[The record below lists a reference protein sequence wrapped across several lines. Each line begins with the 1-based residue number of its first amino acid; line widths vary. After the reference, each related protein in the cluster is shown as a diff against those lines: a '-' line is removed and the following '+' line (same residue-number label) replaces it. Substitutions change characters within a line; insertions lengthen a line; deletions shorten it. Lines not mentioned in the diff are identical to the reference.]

1 MQFIRGFATGI
12 HNYLTQIRKFNRNV
26 RLLMLASMLSY
37 LASGIFS
44 VDFNL
49 YILSLGIKADGLGK
63 ILSAAPFAH
72 MLAAIPI
79 GFFAER
85 LGFRKAFLV
94 IYSVTG
100 LALLM
105 QVATSNVLVITSAAF
120 MAGLAISGDFVV
132 RLPFLSANV
141 EDSERTYVFSMDS
154 FLSGI
159 TYALGALLA
168 GYLPNLFQ
176 SLSLD
181 LTSAYR
187 YTLYFSGVLM
197 ALAVIPVL
205 MIKDHSHL
213 EKKKISLS
221 PYLWG
226 IDRFT
231 VKAATIELFIGL
243 TFGLIVP
250 FMNIIFLYHLNTTRE
265 FYSRVE
271 AFAFIPTM
279 IATLIGPLLALRYGN
294 VRAITFGRFLVPFFL
309 ISLAF
314 TFSPILGTGSYLGYK
329 ALFSMSQSLW
339 FAFATATATK
349 KSKAALSSWLEITFQ
364 VGMVI
369 AAPTTGFL
377 LAKGNFSLPFYMS
390 AAAAVATCVLTWVL
404 INPYERKSKAEPI
417 LEEALAKELAL

>member
-1 MQFIRGFATGI
+1 MQLIRRLTTGI
-12 HNYLTQIRKFNRNV
+12 RNYGTQIRKFNRNV
-26 RLLMLASMLSY
+26 RLLLLASMLSY
-37 LASGIFS
+37 LATGIFS

-49 YILSLGIKADGLGK
+49 YILSLGIQPDGLGR

-85 LGFRKAFLV
+85 LGFRKAFMV

-105 QVATSNVLVITSAAF
+105 QVATGNVLVITSAAF
-120 MAGLAISGDFVV
+120 VAGLAISGDFVV

-141 EDSERTYVFSMDS
+141 QDSERTYVFSMDS

-159 TYALGALLA
+159 TFALGALLA
-168 GYLPNLFQ
+168 GHLPNLFQ
-176 SLSLD
+176 SLNFD
-181 LTSAYR
+181 LTVAYR

-213 EKKKISLS
+213 EKRKISLS

-226 IDRFT
+226 MDRFT
-231 VKAATIELFIGL
+231 VKAAVIEFFIGL

-265 FYSRVE
+265 FYSSVE

-279 IATLIGPLLALRYGN
+279 IATLIGPLLALKIGS
-294 VRAITFGRFLVPFFL
+294 VRAITLGRFLVPFFL
-309 ISLAF
+309 VSLAF

-377 LAKGNFSLPFYMS
+377 LARQNYAFPFYMS
-390 AAAAVATCVLTWVL
+390 AAAAVATCALTWVF
-404 INPYERKSKAEPI
+404 IHPYERPGKVAPAI
-417 LEEALAKELAL
+417 EEALVKEPTI